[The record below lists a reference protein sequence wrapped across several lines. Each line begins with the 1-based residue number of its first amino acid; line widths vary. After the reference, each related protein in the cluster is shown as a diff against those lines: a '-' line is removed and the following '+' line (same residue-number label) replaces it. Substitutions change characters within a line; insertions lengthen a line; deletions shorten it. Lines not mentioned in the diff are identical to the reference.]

1 MIAQRSDIL
10 LERFVVVESHLSM
23 MISEGSTDLIPE
35 EFLNSYPVD
44 IDFSFEQDKNIDAY
58 RIVTTIEINNC
69 VNKNPGYSIA
79 VTGMGFFK
87 FSPDTKLT
95 DEQKVQMLQTSG
107 LSICITNIRS
117 FIANQ
122 TSYMPWGVYS
132 FYAVDIHTLLQEKQ
146 KRESEV

>member
-10 LERFVVVESHLSM
+10 LERFVVVDSHLSM
-23 MISEGSTDLIPE
+23 MISEGSTGLMPE
-35 EFLNSYPVD
+35 DILNSYPVD
-44 IDFSFEQDKNIDAY
+44 IDFNLEKDKDIEIY

-69 VNKNPGYSIA
+69 GNKKPGYSIA
-79 VTGMGFFK
+79 VTGIGFFK
-87 FSPDTKLT
+87 FSPDTKLP

-122 TSYMPWGVYS
+122 TSYMPWGVFS
-132 FYAVDIHTLLQEKQ
+132 FYAVDIHALLKEKQ
-146 KRESEV
+146 KKDSEV